1 VRQTEDDIEQIDK
14 QITMEEKSGVLMMP
28 GQEAGAMPT
37 QDAAPAPAAP
47 APQGAGQQPQVTI
60 GEIVP
65 DDEKG
70 FNQ

>member
-1 VRQTEDDIEQIDK
+1 
-14 QITMEEKSGVLMMP
+14 MPP
-28 GQEAGAMPT
+28 GQEAGMGAPMQPN
-37 QDAAPAPAAP
+37 APMEPAPAA
-47 APQGAGQQPQVTI
+47 ATPQGDGGPQVTI